1 MNSLSELNRQEHPV
15 RLRTHS
21 QPRSHFPA
29 LAILLVAGVA
39 IGCNSPVAPDNSIP
53 DPALAALQLTGAALV
68 VGGQVV
74 NGQTM
79 QAGQMQGTSTLF
91 KATLRGANGAPALGH
106 SAQVQYRTPGGGPGS
121 MMNGQGLLHLYDD
134 GTHGDPVAG
143 DGIYCYEDGQGQYGF
158 HMPWAPAGQYHYEFY
173 GFDHDERHSNHM
185 TAVVTMVSAP
195 GAGGQ

>member
-79 QAGQMQGTSTLF
+79 QAGQMQGTSTLP
-91 KATLRGANGAPALGH
+91 TAP
-106 SAQVQYRTPGGGPGS
+106 
-121 MMNGQGLLHLYDD
+121 
-134 GTHGDPVAG
+134 
-143 DGIYCYEDGQGQYGF
+143 
-158 HMPWAPAGQYHYEFY
+158 
-173 GFDHDERHSNHM
+173 RHSG
-185 TAVVTMVSAP
+185 TRSKSSTGPQASDPA
-195 GAGGQ
+195 A